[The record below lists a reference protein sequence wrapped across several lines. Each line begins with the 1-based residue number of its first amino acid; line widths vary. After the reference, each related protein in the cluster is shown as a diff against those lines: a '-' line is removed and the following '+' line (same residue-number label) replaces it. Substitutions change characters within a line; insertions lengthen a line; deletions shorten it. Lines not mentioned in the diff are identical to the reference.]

1 MDFLENLEGFDDWF
15 LQEGYNLYMR
25 DRIRLSVRKG
35 IPRRPEEADDIIRWA
50 LARKDYVKYA
60 EWLKTTYG
68 SNWRG
73 TFQSLVAQSNRIN
86 LSNAE
91 KEAIDKLFT
100 KGLLQFKY
108 DELKKAFQLHRQT
121 AKTRKKALDWAIDP
135 KNAALVD
142 ALK

>member
-108 DELKKAFQLHRQT
+108 DELKKAFQLHR
-121 AKTRKKALDWAIDP
+121 
-135 KNAALVD
+135 
-142 ALK
+142 